1 MSSCSTGDYLSDVCA
16 VIVKQGVGKARA
28 DILTRQ
34 LVANG
39 GKTNDTLD
47 STVTHVLVG
56 NNVRLSRVPH
66 LMKIKQVPDNALV
79 LRADWL
85 SACLV
90 EGRNIGHAQYI
101 VLPESPVKTS
111 HAPSPVK
118 PSPSAI
124 VTKEKEKIPTP
135 SKSQPEIVETD
146 SVKFDSTSTPL
157 DVPPSTP
164 PETSHDPAETSHDPA
179 ETSHDP
185 PSTSSMTSPKVSG
198 SLLSLMSITPS
209 PLRLGCSE

>member
-1 MSSCSTGDYLSDVCA
+1 MSSCSTGDYLNDVCA
-16 VIVKQGVGKARA
+16 VIVKQGVGKART

-39 GKTNDTLD
+39 GKTKDTLD

-111 HAPSPVK
+111 HAPSPAK

-124 VTKEKEKIPTP
+124 VTKEKATP
-135 SKSQPEIVETD
+135 SVSQPEIVETD

-164 PETSHDPAETSHDPA
+164 PETSHDPAETSHDP
-179 ETSHDP
+179 
-185 PSTSSMTSPKVSG
+185 PSTSSMTSPKVRG
-198 SLLSLMSITPS
+198 ALLSLMSITPS
-209 PLRLGCSE
+209 PSGWDVPSD